1 MPSLVSSC
9 KKAHG
14 KLNVTATVILDI
26 VVTTIL

>member
-9 KKAHG
+9 KKAYG
-14 KLNVTATVILDI
+14 KLNVTATVSLVT